1 VHVGVERKPTADQ
14 QLTDELDRM
23 MAELDQLQQQLTA
36 VQQQPLPTDESQAND
51 MISRYEVHCLM
62 THMLL

>member
-1 VHVGVERKPTADQ
+1 
-14 QLTDELDRM
+14 M